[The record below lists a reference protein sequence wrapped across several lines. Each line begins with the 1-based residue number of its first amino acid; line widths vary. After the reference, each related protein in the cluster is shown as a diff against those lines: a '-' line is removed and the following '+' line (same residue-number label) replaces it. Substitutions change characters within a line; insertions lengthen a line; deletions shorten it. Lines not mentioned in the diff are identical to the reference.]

1 MSFLRWDNAVLIVE
15 YFVLACI
22 FILVL
27 YLLTTMHAQA
37 VSIESIGHSSGIGI
51 HRFSFG
57 GLVKVMILPA
67 NLYQGR
73 DFTILQNGTVW
84 TRITGGIA

>member
-15 YFVLACI
+15 YLALACL
-22 FILVL
+22 FLLVL

-37 VSIESIGHSSGIGI
+37 ISIESTGHSTGVGM
-51 HRFSFG
+51 HRFYFG

-67 NLYQGR
+67 TLYKGQ

-84 TRITGGIA
+84 TRITGGQA